1 MGALRP
7 HPIQLS
13 TPYWP
18 VQPQMSR
25 GPMHAPGRL
34 DNLINP
40 YQFAPNSIH
49 AQALRSTHSSNPKW
63 APYDSVS
70 KSVGLRVAYNLSP
83 FV

>member
-1 MGALRP
+1 MGTLRP

-25 GPMHAPGRL
+25 GLMHAPGRL
-34 DNLINP
+34 ENLINP
-40 YQFAPNSIH
+40 YQFAPNSVH
-49 AQALRSTHSSNPKW
+49 AQALRSTYSINSKW
-63 APYDSVS
+63 VPYESTS
-70 KSVGLRVAYNLSP
+70 LSLGLRVTYNLSP